1 MESKNSPNAP
11 DGDNRPPAHHGTGSG
26 GRGRGGGGEAVKAL
40 GDEGIVVGTTG
51 TTATMTTTRRD
62 NSLGASRP

>member
-26 GRGRGGGGEAVKAL
+26 GRGEAVKAL
-40 GDEGIVVGTTG
+40 VDEGIVIGTTG
-51 TTATMTTTRRD
+51 TTATMITTRRA
-62 NSLGASRP
+62 NSLGSSRP

>member
-11 DGDNRPPAHHGTGSG
+11 DGDNRPPAHHGTVSG
-26 GRGRGGGGEAVKAL
+26 GRGGEAVKAL

-51 TTATMTTTRRD
+51 TTATMTTTRRA
-62 NSLGASRP
+62 NSQGASRP